1 MKTYISNFWWGSSV
15 DSHKLHWQ
23 RWSKLSSPKGNGG
36 MGFRDMPLFNQAM
49 LGKQGWRLIMNPDSL
64 IAKVLKGKYF
74 PQGGI
79 LSATRKK
86 KALKLGE

>member
-1 MKTYISNFWWGSSV
+1 
-15 DSHKLHWQ
+15 
-23 RWSKLSSPKGNGG
+23 
-36 MGFRDMPLFNQAM
+36 
-49 LGKQGWRLIMNPDSL
+49 MNPDSL

>member
-49 LGKQGWRLIMNPDSL
+49 L
-64 IAKVLKGKYF
+64 VLTVKIRQPSHEFTFGVGMSF
-74 PQGGI
+74 I
-79 LSATRKK
+79 LYPLVLTPVV
-86 KALKLGE
+86 